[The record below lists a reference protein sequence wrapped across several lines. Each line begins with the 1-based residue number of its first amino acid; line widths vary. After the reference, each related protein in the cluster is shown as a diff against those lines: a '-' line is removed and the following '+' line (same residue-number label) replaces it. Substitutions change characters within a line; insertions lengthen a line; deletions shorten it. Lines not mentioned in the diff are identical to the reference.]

1 MLKEQKLNIK
11 NIVSSCSTETIARL
25 DRFSEGIKHNNDLN
39 NFRHIGR
46 SIINEDK
53 KLSYHLV
60 KQKQQRKKCIDR
72 FDIKYQIIHL
82 FIRLEK
88 LTVREEELHFIL
100 IRPLVVTYLRA
111 HVIIAKISKVFQ
123 LKLLEN
129 KNTIFH
135 AFIDFQNVVRVS
147 P

>member
-1 MLKEQKLNIK
+1 M
-11 NIVSSCSTETIARL
+11 
-25 DRFSEGIKHNNDLN
+25 
-39 NFRHIGR
+39 
-46 SIINEDK
+46 
-53 KLSYHLV
+53 V
-60 KQKQQRKKCIDR
+60 KQKQQCKKCIDR

-111 HVIIAKISKVFQ
+111 YVIIAKISKVFQ